1 MFTQRF
7 LVSAFVL
14 GCFCACPVSA
24 SLTTYC
30 SVNLC
35 TDQSNPPTS
44 FAAATT
50 ADTFSNIT
58 FAQGN
63 LGTSTSD
70 LGVVFSTNG
79 TGLTGMTN
87 LSSWPAGSALVSN
100 PGVNTL
106 TITLPTAVSAVD
118 FYLGPQD
125 FSAFTISITD
135 SNGATYTDGYFN
147 ESATLVP
154 YFFGVT
160 TDGSFTSFTIT
171 SQASP
176 DKLSIDDMQI
186 GSQET
191 ETPEVATLLLVA
203 TGLFL
208 MGGARRWMPRAQ
220 AA

>member
-1 MFTQRF
+1 MLTQRF

-14 GCFCACPVSA
+14 GCFWACPVSA

-35 TDQSNPPTS
+35 TDQSNPLTS
-44 FAAATT
+44 FNAAAT
-50 ADTFSNIT
+50 ADTFSNIA

-118 FYLGPQD
+118 FYQGPQD
-125 FSAFTISITD
+125 FSAFTISIT
-135 SNGATYTDGYFN
+135 
-147 ESATLVP
+147 
-154 YFFGVT
+154 
-160 TDGSFTSFTIT
+160 
-171 SQASP
+171 
-176 DKLSIDDMQI
+176 
-186 GSQET
+186 
-191 ETPEVATLLLVA
+191 
-203 TGLFL
+203 
-208 MGGARRWMPRAQ
+208 
-220 AA
+220 